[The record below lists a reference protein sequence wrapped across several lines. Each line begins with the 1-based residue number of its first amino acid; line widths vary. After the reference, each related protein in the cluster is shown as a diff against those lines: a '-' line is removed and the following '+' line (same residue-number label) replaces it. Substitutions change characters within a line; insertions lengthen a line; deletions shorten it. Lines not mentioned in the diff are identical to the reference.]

1 MDLQGVFLSFVGK
14 VRGHYESNISQ
25 GELTEEFL
33 GRSVVEGITCEIEA
47 LKVDSFLFIY
57 FIFLFK

>member
-25 GELTEEFL
+25 GELTGVF
-33 GRSVVEGITCEIEA
+33 RQISCRRNNV
-47 LKVDSFLFIY
+47 
-57 FIFLFK
+57 